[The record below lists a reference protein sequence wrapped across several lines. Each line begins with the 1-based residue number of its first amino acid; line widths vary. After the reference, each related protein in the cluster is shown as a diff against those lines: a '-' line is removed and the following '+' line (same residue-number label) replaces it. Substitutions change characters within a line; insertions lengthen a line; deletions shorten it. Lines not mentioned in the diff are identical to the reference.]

1 MYAQSQEK
9 VADFQEKFR
18 HFAPCEKRL
27 CRNNLFPEV
36 SLAAHEQRNLSGRQY
51 GAKLSR
57 PRTIGR
63 NEGTGNLFICSPRH
77 GRGNGDGCCLS
88 RGKVAD
94 RYAVGQPLIDGKAER
109 GFSGKR
115 RVHNAALRLVLALS
129 CPFLAL
135 PKDLPIRNR
144 KAARIASDGF
154 PV

>member
-36 SLAAHEQRNLSGRQY
+36 SHAAHEQKKSLWSAVRSE
-51 GAKLSR
+51 AVPS
-57 PRTIGR
+57 RTIGR

-94 RYAVGQPLIDGKAER
+94 RYAVGQPLTGGKAER

-115 RVHNAALRLVLALS
+115 RVHNAALRLVF
-129 CPFLAL
+129 CPLL
-135 PKDLPIRNR
+135 PFSLLTQGFTHPQQKSRQNR
-144 KAARIASDGF
+144 F
-154 PV
+154 